1 MKQLKKEWFLKIK
14 HWRKNDLKNEKQ
26 ITFKNEA
33 NEKKRMILKK
43 LRNIKRMIKNNE
55 AMKNE

>member
-33 NEKKRMILKK
+33 NEKKKDDFKK
-43 LRNIKRMIKNNE
+43 IKKYKKND
-55 AMKNE
+55 